1 MDLPEYAAMS
11 DSRTFEDCGCT
22 LSVSGTGCWKFPGTS
37 KQYWYFG
44 ANACDSDGALSVK
57 VGAAASGAANAFTL
71 AMALV
76 SILIQF
82 KN

>member
-1 MDLPEYAAMS
+1 MVPAA
-11 DSRTFEDCGCT
+11 GCDGTTVT
-22 LSVSGTGCWKFPGTS
+22 LR
-37 KQYWYFG
+37 
-44 ANACDSDGALSVK
+44 DGDTAASFTADM
-57 VGAAASGAANAFTL
+57 AAAEKILVAGAGAANAFTL